1 MPTDLPERRVYADS
15 RIGAFVVPLD
25 GTEFA
30 RLALVAAQELA
41 ERLGADVHLLSTV
54 EREWDVAGR
63 REELAAIGRS
73 LSTASV
79 SVVVDRDPAGVI
91 HETVKRLGRAIACL
105 ANHGRGRSVTLRTSV
120 ASDVIARGGDPVM
133 LAGPWVGRP
142 KGVWWSDAPISLSQF
157 RGGGVVAC
165 LNGTA
170 TSGSLV
176 AVALQWA
183 LALEEP
189 MIALTVAEP
198 IPPLLE
204 ESRIVRPSAPAMWM
218 PSWSR
223 SWRWPGEPGSK
234 SWGCRSTT
242 RSGRRKA
249 STTIWRNPRQP
260 CSSSAPTTEVVTL
273 RWRWAV
279 SLRPLSVVARHLCW
293 SSPRSTGSR
302 FQPEAGDG

>member
-1 MPTDLPERRVYADS
+1 M
-15 RIGAFVVPLD
+15 VPLD

-41 ERLGADVHLLSTV
+41 ERLGAGVHLLSAV
-54 EREWDVAGR
+54 ERERDVAGR

-73 LSTASV
+73 RCTASV

-105 ANHGRGRSVTLRTSV
+105 ANHGRGRSLTLRASV

-133 LAGPWVGRP
+133 LAGPWLGRP
-142 KGVWWSDAPISLSQF
+142 KGLWWSDDPISLSQF

-189 MIALTVAEP
+189 MIVLTVAEP

-204 ESRIVRPSAPAMWM
+204 ESRMVRAFGPEGNVDAFLEQVVALAGGAGVEVVGVPVYDPVGPAEGVHSYLEESPPTLVVVGAHRRGRNAEVAMGGIPAAIVRRSPSPVL
-218 PSWSR
+218 
-223 SWRWPGEPGSK
+223 
-234 SWGCRSTT
+234 
-242 RSGRRKA
+242 
-249 STTIWRNPRQP
+249 
-260 CSSSAPTTEVVTL
+260 VV
-273 RWRWAV
+273 
-279 SLRPLSVVARHLCW
+279 P
-293 SSPRSTGSR
+293 
-302 FQPEAGDG
+302 

>member
-1 MPTDLPERRVYADS
+1 MPTDLPDRRVYAGS
-15 RIGAFVVPLD
+15 RIEAFVVPLD

-30 RLALVAAQELA
+30 RLALVVAQEMA
-41 ERLGADVHLLSTV
+41 ERVGAGVHLLSTV
-54 EREWDVAGR
+54 KRERDVAGR

-73 LSTASV
+73 RFTASV

-105 ANHGRGRSVTLRTSV
+105 ANHGRGRSVTLSDSV

-142 KGVWWSDAPISLSQF
+142 KGEWWSDDPISLSQF

-204 ESRIVRPSAPAMWM
+204 EGRIVRAFGPEGNVESFLEQVVAPAA
-218 PSWSR
+218 
-223 SWRWPGEPGSK
+223 GAGV
-234 SWGCRSTT
+234 
-242 RSGRRKA
+242 
-249 STTIWRNPRQP
+249 
-260 CSSSAPTTEVVTL
+260 EVVRVPIYDPVGPAEGVRSYLEESPATL
-273 RWRWAV
+273 
-279 SLRPLSVVARHLCW
+279 VVVGAHHRGRNAEVAMGGIPAAIVRR
-293 SSPRSTGSR
+293 SPS
-302 FQPEAGDG
+302 PVLVVP

>member
-1 MPTDLPERRVYADS
+1 M
-15 RIGAFVVPLD
+15 VPLD

-30 RLALVAAQELA
+30 RLALVVAQELA
-41 ERLGADVHLLSTV
+41 ERLDAGVHLLSTV
-54 EREWDVAGR
+54 ERERDVAGR
-63 REELAAIGRS
+63 REKLDALGRS
-73 LSTASV
+73 RRTASV

-91 HETVKRLGRAIACL
+91 HETVKRLGGAIACL

-204 ESRIVRPSAPAMWM
+204 EDRLVRAFGPDGNVDAFLDQVVAPAGGAGVEVVGVPVYDPVGPAEGVRSYLEESPATLVVVGAHHRGRNAEVAMGGIPAAIVRRSPSPVL
-218 PSWSR
+218 
-223 SWRWPGEPGSK
+223 
-234 SWGCRSTT
+234 
-242 RSGRRKA
+242 
-249 STTIWRNPRQP
+249 
-260 CSSSAPTTEVVTL
+260 VV
-273 RWRWAV
+273 
-279 SLRPLSVVARHLCW
+279 P
-293 SSPRSTGSR
+293 
-302 FQPEAGDG
+302 